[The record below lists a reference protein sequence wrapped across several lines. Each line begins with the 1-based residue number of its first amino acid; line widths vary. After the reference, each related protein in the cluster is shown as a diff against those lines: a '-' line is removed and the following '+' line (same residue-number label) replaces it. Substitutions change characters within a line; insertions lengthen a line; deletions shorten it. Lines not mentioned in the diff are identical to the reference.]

1 MTVQQN
7 TAKLAIEWQSYSISA
22 GSKVVYRQPGADSVA
37 LNRVLGGNRSEIY
50 GALEAN
56 GKVFLINPNG
66 VLFGPGAEV
75 NVGGLVATTKS
86 LSDVDFMAGKYT
98 FVSGSGEN
106 GEVINQG
113 RLTATPG
120 GFIVLAGRQVSNSG
134 TISAPQ
140 GTVGL
145 AAGET
150 VSLDIDGAGTLKIRV
165 DGATLDALI
174 NNRGLISA
182 DGGQVYLTAR
192 GKEMAQRSVINVEG
206 IVQARSIGSR
216 NGRIVIDGGNDGA
229 VVVRDATLD
238 VSGLAAGE
246 TGGEVR
252 LTGNDVGLFGT
263 ATLDARGAVG
273 GGTVLVGGDY
283 QGGGDLAH
291 AQATVMGSAA
301 RIDASAVE
309 YGNGGKVVLW
319 SDSYTAF
326 NGQIAAR
333 GGALAG
339 DGGLVE
345 TSSHNNLQAF
355 GQVSA
360 AAPAGQA
367 GHWLLDPTNV
377 TIVAGSTNAN
387 DADGGSGTWTP
398 SATGAQIGATNINNE
413 LNAGTSVTI
422 NTASA
427 LAENGDITVNAA
439 ILKSGGANTSLTL
452 NAAGSIV
459 LNAGIG
465 STSGQL
471 ATTLNAAAG
480 SISGSGDLNTNGG
493 LLTLNNATAG
503 TLSGVIGGSGGV
515 TKSGSGMLTLSG
527 ANTYTGAT
535 NISAGTLQAGSS
547 TALGSN
553 SAVTMPNNVAV
564 TLDLNGN
571 AIVIGS
577 PARAISTIA
586 RHRR

>member
-134 TISAPQ
+134 TISASQ

-301 RIDASAVE
+301 RIDASTVE

-355 GQVSA
+355 GR
-360 AAPAGQA
+360 
-367 GHWLLDPTNV
+367 
-377 TIVAGSTNAN
+377 
-387 DADGGSGTWTP
+387 
-398 SATGAQIGATNINNE
+398 
-413 LNAGTSVTI
+413 
-422 NTASA
+422 
-427 LAENGDITVNAA
+427 
-439 ILKSGGANTSLTL
+439 
-452 NAAGSIV
+452 
-459 LNAGIG
+459 
-465 STSGQL
+465 
-471 ATTLNAAAG
+471 
-480 SISGSGDLNTNGG
+480 
-493 LLTLNNATAG
+493 
-503 TLSGVIGGSGGV
+503 
-515 TKSGSGMLTLSG
+515 
-527 ANTYTGAT
+527 
-535 NISAGTLQAGSS
+535 LQERRG
-547 TALGSN
+547 
-553 SAVTMPNNVAV
+553 
-564 TLDLNGN
+564 
-571 AIVIGS
+571 
-577 PARAISTIA
+577 A
-586 RHRR
+586 RHRHLERQPDL